1 MLVFWLLVGVAHAM
15 AKFLI
20 SCRMVLVVEITEKL
34 IRFTAPRST
43 PLMMFKSKTLLTEVP
58 SRVAEAFTRAQEHG
72 FTEGV
77 TVINGKEYHRL
88 YAGKD
93 EPVPIPT
100 PGRWCFVWAQPP
112 AVEELLLKLAALFNE
127 TMEEF
132 NETMEEFNVL
142 KPRTAYNDPEL
153 GNRVVAASWVAG
165 GVLVVLFFLL
175 DQSSTEMAGA
185 IAIYV
190 VVPALLDYAYYYN
203 LRLFRFAREIH
214 LVKWVWLVGS
224 GYGTNHRQR
233 RRGLIDWFVYGIRFA
248 CCVKVLFALAPI
260 LLLLLI
266 PLGLIV
272 GNYFKNI
279 GKVLLLVVVMVP
291 LGLKIAKDLLAYALF
306 TSITR
311 GITKL
316 LYIDSQ
322 YRVRCWL
329 TYLGLIIGFTAPYVL
344 EGFPFVAMVA
354 DVGIIMTYYFL
365 WSHHGL
371 LKEEITTTS
380 AESTR
385 EEKKKQ

>member
-34 IRFTAPRST
+34 IRFSAPRST

-132 NETMEEFNVL
+132 NVL
-142 KPRTAYNDPEL
+142 KPRTAYNDGKL

-175 DQSSTEMAGA
+175 EQSSTEMAGA

-190 VVPALLDYAYYYN
+190 VLPALLDYAYYYD
-203 LRLFRFAREIH
+203 LVLFRFAREIH

-272 GNYFKNI
+272 GNYFKNS
-279 GKVLLLVVVMVP
+279 GEVLLLVVMMVP
-291 LGLKIAKDLLAYALF
+291 LGVKIAKDLLAYALF

-329 TYLGLIIGFTAPYVL
+329 TYLGLIVGFAAPYVL

-354 DVGIIMTYYFL
+354 DVGIIVTYYFL

-371 LKEEITTTS
+371 QKEEITTTS
-380 AESTR
+380 VESTC
-385 EEKKKQ
+385 EDKKQ